1 MRQQSPL
8 SLDDRLRTLLRSVIV
23 GSRSVEDATLLLRG
37 EIIASFLR
45 GHESKTKNASL
56 EKEAPYETSVF

>member
-45 GHESKTKNASL
+45 GYESKTKNASL
-56 EKEAPYETSVF
+56 EKEASRTSVF